1 MSEFCLLY
9 INSTTINTIGLL
21 FDIFGAILLWK
32 FGLPQEISRSGSIY
46 LALEQDNKE
55 EKEKAVLYDKLGT
68 LGIALLILGFIF
80 QLISNFI

>member
-9 INSTTINTIGLL
+9 INSATTNTIGLL

-32 FGLPQEISRSGSIY
+32 FGLPQEISRSGSVY
-46 LALEQDNKE
+46 LALEQNNKD
-55 EKEKAVLYDKLGT
+55 EKEKAVLYDKLGR
-68 LGIALLILGFIF
+68 LGILLLITGFIF